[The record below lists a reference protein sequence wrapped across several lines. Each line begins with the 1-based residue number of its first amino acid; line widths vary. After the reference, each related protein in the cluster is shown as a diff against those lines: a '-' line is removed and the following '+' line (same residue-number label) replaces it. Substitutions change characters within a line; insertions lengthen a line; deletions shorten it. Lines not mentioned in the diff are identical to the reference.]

1 MLCEE
6 LFYCCSDQVSSE
18 VSDTPPHTHTCPST
32 ITQQPLV
39 QQAQN
44 TKGQRDHLRA
54 WAEGKYVKLHGVE
67 LFRGFPLRAVL
78 GSFPI
83 FQNPLLASAGF
94 QAPAFLNQIAE
105 FKPSS

>member
-1 MLCEE
+1 M
-6 LFYCCSDQVSSE
+6 
-18 VSDTPPHTHTCPST
+18 
-32 ITQQPLV
+32 
-39 QQAQN
+39 
-44 TKGQRDHLRA
+44 
-54 WAEGKYVKLHGVE
+54 KLHGVE

-105 FKPSS
+105 FKSSP